1 MKQKTSNSYME
12 RPEDLL
18 TTIKKAQP
26 DSQLYAAIRQR
37 IKNRELE
44 ATPWS
49 ILRIAAILCGVFLC
63 VEAYVIST
71 PTVDDMADEITLVSV
86 NSNTLYDD
94 NE

>member
-1 MKQKTSNSYME
+1 MKQKTSNNYME

-18 TTIKKAQP
+18 TTIKKVQP
-26 DSQLYAAIRQR
+26 DSQLYAAIKQR
-37 IKNRELE
+37 IKNREPE

-49 ILRIAAILCGVFLC
+49 ILRIAAILCGLLLC

-71 PTVDDMADEITLVSV
+71 PTVDDMSDEIALVSV